1 MRGRIMTRK
10 TFAALCLASLS
21 ALAGAQAAFITQ
33 VDSSSLLATQRNK
46 LYARV
51 LDAEGKAV
59 QSPDPASI
67 SVYESADGKDY
78 ARASGV
84 TVKAGS
90 NKDQGIAFLFL
101 VDNSGSM
108 YDTASGQPAVDE
120 KDTRG
125 YAAKRAAE
133 TFLLS
138 ITGSRD
144 TVGLAAF
151 NTRYKLVVPPSR
163 DRRKVALAL
172 DEISR
177 PERQEGYTELYAS
190 LVEGSSDMREL
201 VGRKA
206 LVVLSDGVNYPY
218 AKYEK
223 VPHPEYGG
231 RMFAWGEALDEA
243 VRDGVTVFAVNFG
256 TEKDSLLADIAL
268 QSGGEVFDARNE
280 EELSAAYQSI
290 RDKILT
296 EALVEYRAGMMG
308 GDKRYVKLA
317 YGAGGKVSSSERY
330 YYAGTVFGQSGGP
343 APAWIFLAVPLA
355 LLAWLALSL
364 VKFERPSLSANLSL
378 LYAPGA
384 GMGTKM
390 FNVGDRT
397 VIGADR
403 TADITIAGDSA
414 LERSPVT
421 IVKDPT
427 TRKFTI
433 MSTDAILVNNRR
445 VTKKNLEPGDVIN
458 FNGTIAVFDDD
469 EGAGPAG
476 GSAKAGAK
484 GEGKGRAAGR
494 ARPASRK
501 K

>member
-1 MRGRIMTRK
+1 MRGKRMDRK

-21 ALAGAQAAFITQ
+21 AIAGAQAAFITQ
-33 VDSSSLLATQRNK
+33 VDSSALLSTQRNR

-51 LDAEGKAV
+51 LDAKGNAV
-59 QSPDPASI
+59 DSPDPASI
-67 SVYESADGKDY
+67 AVFESSDGKNY
-78 ARASGV
+78 AQASGV
-84 TVKAGS
+84 SVKAGS
-90 NKDQGIAFLFL
+90 NKAQGIAFLFL

-108 YDTASGQPAVDE
+108 YDTTAGQSAVDE
-120 KDTRG
+120 KDTRS

-138 ITGSRD
+138 ITGSQD
-144 TVGLAAF
+144 TVGLASF
-151 NTRYKLVVPPSR
+151 NTRYKLVVPPAR
-163 DRRKVALAL
+163 DRRKVASAL

-190 LVEGSSDMREL
+190 LVEGSSDMRE
-201 VGRKA
+201 VRGRKA

-223 VPHPEYGG
+223 VPHPEYGSRIFTG
-231 RMFAWGEALDEA
+231 SEALEEA
-243 VRDGVTVFAVNFG
+243 VRDGVTIFAVNFG
-256 TEKDSLLADIAL
+256 SEKDSLLADIAL

-280 EELSAAYQSI
+280 EELSAVYQSI

-317 YGAGGKVSSSERY
+317 YDAGGKVSSSVRY
-330 YYAGTVFGQSGGP
+330 YYAGTVFGQSGG
-343 APAWIFLAVPLA
+343 AVPAWIFLAIPLA
-355 LLAWLALSL
+355 LLAWLVLSL
-364 VKFERPSLSANLSL
+364 VKFEKPSLSANLSL

-469 EGAGPAG
+469 EGASPAKG
-476 GSAKAGAK
+476 GAK
-484 GEGKGRAAGR
+484 GRAGGGASSRAKSAGR
-494 ARPASRK
+494 K

>member
-33 VDSSSLLATQRNK
+33 VDSGSLLSTQRNR
-46 LYARV
+46 LYVRV
-51 LDAEGKAV
+51 LDAKGNAV
-59 QSPDPASI
+59 ESPDPASI
-67 SVYESADGKDY
+67 SVFESADRKDY

-108 YDTASGQPAVDE
+108 YDTTAGQPAVDE

-144 TVGLAAF
+144 TVGLASF

-172 DEISR
+172 EEISR

-201 VGRKA
+201 AGRKA

-218 AKYEK
+218 SKYEK
-223 VPHPEYGG
+223 VPHPVYGG
-231 RMFAWGEALDEA
+231 RIFTGSEALEEA

-256 TEKDSLLADIAL
+256 AEKDSLLADIAL
-268 QSGGEVFDARNE
+268 QSGGDVFDARNE
-280 EELSAAYQSI
+280 DELSAAYQSI

-308 GDKRYVKLA
+308 GDKRYVKLD
-317 YGAGGKVSSSERY
+317 YNAGGKVTSSERY

-343 APAWIFLAVPLA
+343 VPAWIFLAVPLA
-355 LLAWLALSL
+355 LLAWLVLSL
-364 VKFERPSLSANLSL
+364 VKFEKPSLSANLSL

-469 EGAGPAG
+469 EGAPSLKGGAAPKRGAG
-476 GSAKAGAK
+476 
-484 GEGKGRAAGR
+484 GRAAGR
-494 ARPASRK
+494 AKGAGGKR
-501 K
+501 